1 MRRITAFYQDITRVK
16 ADILVAGITTDL
28 RPPRGL
34 AGKVDWYMGGFLS
47 RQILGGKLD
56 GRPGVMTMI
65 AIQGKL
71 LTPRLLLVGVGAAAA
86 MTQEDA
92 ASHFRPVGDTV
103 RELGLQKVALE
114 IPAIETPK
122 SGVYDIVRGV
132 MKGFRRAFKE
142 ERGPGTYCE
151 IQILARTEEESE
163 GWRRVLRN
171 L

>member
-47 RQILGGKLD
+47 RQILGGMLD
-56 GRPGVMTMI
+56 GRPGVMTLI
-65 AIQGKL
+65 AIQEKL
-71 LTPRLLLVGVGAAAA
+71 LTPRLLLVGVGGGA
-86 MTQEDA
+86 MTHEDVA
-92 ASHFRPVGDTV
+92 LSFRPVGDTI

-122 SGVYDIVRGV
+122 SGTYDIVTGI

>member
-16 ADILVAGITTDL
+16 ADILVAGITTDI

-34 AGKVDWYMGGFLS
+34 AGKVDWYMGGFIS
-47 RQILGGKLD
+47 RQILGGILD
-56 GRPGVMTMI
+56 GRQGAMTLI
-65 AIQGKL
+65 AIKEKL

-86 MTQEDA
+86 ITQEDA
-92 ASHFRPVGDTV
+92 AIHFSPLGDTI

-122 SGVYDIVRGV
+122 SGTYEIVRGI
-132 MKGFRRAFKE
+132 MSGFRRAFKE
-142 ERGPGTYCE
+142 EKGPGTYCE
-151 IQILARTEEESE
+151 IQILARTEKESE

>member
-16 ADILVAGITTDL
+16 ADILVAGITTDV

-71 LTPRLLLVGVGAAAA
+71 LTPRLLLVGVGAA

-92 ASHFRPVGDTV
+92 AGHFRPLGDTI